1 MNDSYE
7 VVIAGGGHNSLI
19 VGCYLAKAGVKTLI
33 VERKDKAGGSV
44 ATRELTGPGFKQ
56 DVCSVSHALIQG
68 NPLMRND
75 ELELLSK
82 YGLKYNHPERI
93 SALLFD
99 DGTVLEFWSDLDR
112 TCASMEKIS
121 PKDAENYRRFVDT
134 VDKTLDMLVMGM
146 FSVPPDP
153 GMQAMMMNQTP
164 EGQELR
170 SEERRVGNEGVR
182 RCRSR

>member
-99 DGTVLEFWSDLDR
+99 DGTVQIGR
-112 TCASMEKIS
+112 ASC
-121 PKDAENYRRFVDT
+121 R
-134 VDKTLDMLVMGM
+134 
-146 FSVPPDP
+146 
-153 GMQAMMMNQTP
+153 
-164 EGQELR
+164 
-170 SEERRVGNEGVR
+170 ERVCQYV
-182 RCRSR
+182 

>member
-1 MNDSYE
+1 MFLLHILGVLLFFFLMIRRPPRSTRTDTLVPYTTLFRS

-82 YGLKYNHPERI
+82 YEIGRAH
-93 SALLFD
+93 
-99 DGTVLEFWSDLDR
+99 V
-112 TCASMEKIS
+112 
-121 PKDAENYRRFVDT
+121 
-134 VDKTLDMLVMGM
+134 
-146 FSVPPDP
+146 
-153 GMQAMMMNQTP
+153 
-164 EGQELR
+164 
-170 SEERRVGNEGVR
+170 
-182 RCRSR
+182 

>member
-1 MNDSYE
+1 
-7 VVIAGGGHNSLI
+7 
-19 VGCYLAKAGVKTLI
+19 
-33 VERKDKAGGSV
+33 
-44 ATRELTGPGFKQ
+44 
-56 DVCSVSHALIQG
+56 
-68 NPLMRND
+68 MRND

-82 YGLKYNHPERI
+82 YGLTYNHPERI

-146 FSVPPDP
+146 FSVP
-153 GMQAMMMNQTP
+153 
-164 EGQELR
+164 R
-170 SEERRVGNEGVR
+170 SEEHTSELQSLMRTSYAVFCLNKKKILIVN
-182 RCRSR
+182 CIPHSIYKN

>member
-1 MNDSYE
+1 MRISDWS
-7 VVIAGGGHNSLI
+7 S
-19 VGCYLAKAGVKTLI
+19 
-33 VERKDKAGGSV
+33 
-44 ATRELTGPGFKQ
+44 
-56 DVCSVSHALIQG
+56 DVCSS
-68 NPLMRND
+68 D
-75 ELELLSK
+75 LELLSK

-153 GMQAMMMNQTP
+153 GMQALMMNQTP
-164 EGQELR
+164 EGQDL
-170 SEERRVGNEGVR
+170 VR
-182 RCRSR
+182 LQAISAWDLIWEWGEHPKIRHARASRKSVT

>member
-82 YGLKYNHPERI
+82 YGLKYN
-93 SALLFD
+93 
-99 DGTVLEFWSDLDR
+99 
-112 TCASMEKIS
+112 
-121 PKDAENYRRFVDT
+121 
-134 VDKTLDMLVMGM
+134 
-146 FSVPPDP
+146 
-153 GMQAMMMNQTP
+153 
-164 EGQELR
+164 R
-170 SEERRVGNEGVR
+170 SEEHTSELQSLMRISYAVFCLKKKTKKTKEHITTTTQAHTPLHDDDE
-182 RCRSR
+182 